1 MEPGTRKILGVPDLR
16 AIVFD
21 FDGLIIETETP
32 VFQAWAELFAEH
44 GQELSI
50 EFWKTIIGTTGFDA
64 IGDLERRLGQPLERD
79 ELMELRRARELEL
92 AHAQPLQPGVAEL
105 IAEARA
111 AALKLGVASSSS
123 RRWVVGHLEHR
134 RLIDSF
140 ECVRCR
146 DDVGRSKPDPAVY
159 RACLECLGV
168 AAPEAVATEDPPHGI
183 AAARAAGLRCV
194 AVPGPL
200 TYDLDLSAA
209 DLRAD
214 SIADLSVARLRVLLR
229 G

>member
-1 MEPGTRKILGVPDLR
+1 MPGLR

-32 VFQAWAELFAEH
+32 VFQAWSELFAEH

-50 EFWKTIIGTTGFDA
+50 DFWKTIVGTTGFDA
-64 IGDLERRLGQPLERD
+64 IGDLERRLGHPLER
-79 ELMELRRARELEL
+79 EQVMELRRARELEL
-92 AHAQPLQPGVAEL
+92 AHAQPLQPGVIDL
-105 IAEARA
+105 VAEAEEA
-111 AALKLGVASSSS
+111 GVKLGVASSSS
-123 RRWVVGHLEHR
+123 RRWVVGHLEQR
-134 RLIDSF
+134 RLIDRF

-159 RACLECLGV
+159 LAVIECLGV
-168 AAPEAVATEDPPHGI
+168 AAAEAVAIEDSPHGV

-200 TYDLDLSAA
+200 TRDLDLSAA
-209 DLRAD
+209 DLRVE
-214 SIADLSVARLRVLLR
+214 SIAELSIARLRSLVQ

>member
-1 MEPGTRKILGVPDLR
+1 MPQLR

-32 VFQAWAELFAEH
+32 VFQAWSELFAEH

-50 EFWKTIIGTTGFDA
+50 DFWKTIVGTNSYDA
-64 IGDLERRLGQPLERD
+64 IGDLERRLGHPLERD
-79 ELMELRRARELEL
+79 EVMELRRARELEL
-92 AHAQPLQPGVAEL
+92 AHAQPLRPGVADL
-105 IAEARA
+105 IAQARRA
-111 AALKLGVASSSS
+111 GVRLGVASSSS
-123 RRWVVGHLEHR
+123 RRWVLGHLEHR
-134 RLIDSF
+134 GLLENFD
-140 ECVRCR
+140 CVRCR

-159 RACLECLGV
+159 LAVLECLGV
-168 AAPEAVATEDPPHGI
+168 AAAEAVAIEDSPHGV

-200 TYDLDLSAA
+200 TYDLDLGAA
-209 DLRAD
+209 DLRVD
-214 SIADLSVARLRVLLR
+214 SIADLSVERLAGLNA